1 MTGLRDG
8 ELETAVQMAVAVRG
22 GDVAPRELLERSL
35 ERLHRWQPVTN
46 AFSQVW
52 EDEALAAAGA
62 LTPEAARTAAG
73 APLAIK
79 DLFDV
84 AGHETTGCCAA
95 YRGTMAR
102 ADAPIVGRMRRAG
115 MVFVG
120 KTNQHELAAG
130 GTNLVSACGRTANPW
145 GPERMTGGSSGGSAA
160 AVAAGVVPWAL
171 GSDTGGSIRIPS
183 SMCGTFG
190 IKPTTGLLP
199 LQGLM
204 PLAPSLD
211 CPGPI
216 ASTAGDLHLL
226 YRLMAGSGGDP
237 LAEGRR
243 PSGRRWR
250 IGVPAGFFEDR
261 VHADVLQLV
270 RFVAT
275 TFEANGTSVQALDGR
290 GVEDSRRV
298 WSRIC
303 YPEFAAAHPKLQDRR
318 GDVAP
323 SVWAWIDE
331 GRRLSQEERA
341 EAASRRE
348 EIRLWY
354 RRHLET
360 FDALLSPSTPYPAPK
375 ENQAVIDLGDG
386 RTVEADAVGPGWITC
401 SVNLACLPALY
412 LLAGLLSDALQIG
425 VSLVGNVNR
434 EPALLEMALEW
445 EAVTNY
451 QPSPPPI
458 PRPSSPIVGTRKD
471 PA

>member
-1 MTGLRDG
+1 MTALRDG
-8 ELETAVQMAVAVRG
+8 ELETAVQMAAAVRA
-22 GDVAPRELLERSL
+22 GDVAPRDLVERSL

-52 EDEALAAAGA
+52 EDEALAAVGG
-62 LTPEAARTAAG
+62 LTPDAAGPAAG

-79 DLFDV
+79 DLFHV
-84 AGHETTGCCAA
+84 GGHETTGCCAA
-95 YRGTMAR
+95 FRGTMAV
-102 ADAPIVGRMRRAG
+102 ADAPIVERMRRAG

-130 GTNLVSACGRTANPW
+130 GTNLVSACGRTSNPW
-145 GPERMTGGSSGGSAA
+145 DPERMTGGSSGGSAG
-160 AVAAGVVPWAL
+160 AVVAGVVPWAL

-183 SMCGTFG
+183 SMCGAFG
-190 IKPTTGLLP
+190 LKPTTGLLP

-216 ASTAGDLHLL
+216 AFTAGDLHLL
-226 YRLMAGSGGDP
+226 YRLMAGSGGEPSAD
-237 LAEGRR
+237 GGH

-275 TFEANGTSVQALDGR
+275 TFEANGASIDALDGR

-303 YPEFAAAHPKLQDRR
+303 YPEFAAAYPGLEERR
-318 GDVAP
+318 DDVAP

-331 GRRLSQEERA
+331 GRQLSSEERA
-341 EAASRRE
+341 EAVRRRE

-354 RRHLET
+354 RRHLKT
-360 FDALLSPSTPYPAPK
+360 FDALLIPSTPYPAPK
-375 ENQAVIDLGDG
+375 PSQEVIDLGDG
-386 RTVEADAVGPGWITC
+386 RAVEADTVGPGWITC
-401 SVNLACLPALY
+401 SVNLAGLPALN
-412 LLAGLLSDALQIG
+412 LPAGRSSEGLPIG
-425 VSLVGNVNR
+425 VSLVGDDNR

-445 EAVTNY
+445 EKVTNY
-451 QPSPPPI
+451 RPI
-458 PRPSSPIVGTRKD
+458 PPSISRPSAPVLRAPKD

>member
-1 MTGLRDG
+1 MTALRDG
-8 ELETAVQMAVAVRG
+8 ELETAVQMAAAVRT
-22 GDVAPRELLERSL
+22 GDVAPLDLVERCL
-35 ERLHRWQPVTN
+35 ERLHRWHPVTN

-52 EDEALAAAGA
+52 EDEALAAAGGPMTDPA
-62 LTPEAARTAAG
+62 GLAAG
-73 APLAIK
+73 VPLAIK

-95 YRGTMAR
+95 YRGTRVA
-102 ADAPIVGRMRRAG
+102 ADAPIVERMRRAG
-115 MVFVG
+115 MLFVG

-145 GPERMTGGSSGGSAA
+145 DPERMTGGSSGGSAA
-160 AVAAGVVPWAL
+160 AVTVGVVPWAL

-190 IKPTTGLLP
+190 LKPTTGLLP
-199 LQGLM
+199 LKGLM

-216 ASTAGDLHLL
+216 ASTAGDLSLL
-226 YRLMAGSGGDP
+226 YRLMAGTGGEQSSDGGSP
-237 LAEGRR
+237 FR
-243 PSGRRWR
+243 RRWR

-270 RFVAT
+270 QEVAT
-275 TFEANGTSVQALDGR
+275 TFEANGASVEALDGR

-303 YPEFAAAHPKLQDRR
+303 YPEFAAAHPGLEHRR
-318 GDVAP
+318 GEVAP
-323 SVWAWIDE
+323 SVWAWIEE
-331 GRRLSQEERA
+331 GRRLSAEERG
-341 EAASRRE
+341 EAARRRE

-360 FDALLSPSTPYPAPK
+360 LDALLIPSTPYPALK
-375 ENQAVIDLGDG
+375 RNQEVIDLGDG
-386 RTVEADAVGPGWITC
+386 RTVDADAVGPGWITC
-401 SVNLACLPALY
+401 SVNLAGLPALN
-412 LLAGLLSDALQIG
+412 LPAGRSTDGLPIG
-425 VSLVGNVNR
+425 VSVVGDDNR
-434 EPALLEMALEW
+434 EPTLLEMALEW
-445 EAVTNY
+445 EQVTNY
-451 QPSPPPI
+451 QPSPPPT
-458 PRPSSPIVGTRKD
+458 PQPSSPVVGAPKD